1 MFSDGI
7 LKYHA
12 VKWKACIKMRKK
24 RGNSVEKF
32 NTLTKKMKNRKF
44 CEKSAT
50 NTGHWFKIS
59 VFSKLQKGKQEEMF

>member
-1 MFSDGI
+1 
-7 LKYHA
+7 
-12 VKWKACIKMRKK
+12 MRKK
-24 RGNSVEKF
+24 RGNSVERF

-44 CEKSAT
+44 CEKGAT